1 MERCRKKG
9 EWIMPQWFDPMKNTP
24 EGEMLAH
31 ARELEA
37 RFTKTDDKSQY
48 ICDGCGK
55 TDPAG
60 LEPSG
65 KCVECRLGRKTNK
78 KVMTGVGH
86 FADDDT
92 KEKSEDTTSQILAE
106 HGIIAKYSQESSV
119 ESQVPQFMSLS
130 GGKPAVRSQGY
141 GTNGIIPA
149 MNEAPSK
156 KTISEVYKMPAVS
169 QTGYDKN
176 SSSLH
181 MHLND
186 GGVNKNNPN
195 RAPIEESLAS
205 IKKSSGEGQMGVV
218 SDITDL
224 LEKIYTHL

>member
-1 MERCRKKG
+1 MERRRKTG
-9 EWIMPQWFDPMKNTP
+9 ERIMPQWFDPMNTP
-24 EGEMLAH
+24 EGDMLAH
-31 ARELEA
+31 ARELKA
-37 RFTKTDDKSQY
+37 RFTKADDKSQY

-55 TDPAG
+55 TDPSG
-60 LEPSG
+60 VEPSG
-65 KCVECRLGRKTNK
+65 KCVECRMDMKTDK
-78 KVMTGVGH
+78 KVMEGEGH
-86 FADDDT
+86 YD
-92 KEKSEDTTSQILAE
+92 KKKSGDTTSDILAE
-106 HGIIAKYSQESSV
+106 HGIIVKYSQETSV
-119 ESQVPQFMSLS
+119 DDQVPQFMSLS

-141 GTNGIIPA
+141 GTNGVIPA

-156 KTISEVYKMPAVS
+156 KIISEVYKMPAVS

-176 SSSLH
+176 ASSLH

-224 LEKIYTHL
+224 LEKIYPHL

>member
-1 MERCRKKG
+1 
-9 EWIMPQWFDPMKNTP
+9 MPQWFDPMNTP
-24 EGEMLAH
+24 EGDMLAH
-31 ARELEA
+31 ARELKA
-37 RFTKTDDKSQY
+37 RFTKADDKSQY

-55 TDPAG
+55 TSKAG
-60 LEPSG
+60 VEPSG
-65 KCVECRLGRKTNK
+65 KCVECRMESLGMKGKTDK
-78 KVMTGVGH
+78 KVIEVGVGSH
-86 FADDDT
+86 D
-92 KEKSEDTTSQILAE
+92 KKKSGDTTSDILAE
-106 HGIIAKYSQESSV
+106 HGIIVKYSQETSV

-149 MNEAPSK
+149 MGEAPSK
-156 KTISEVYKMPAVS
+156 KIISEVYKMPAVS

-205 IKKSSGEGQMGVV
+205 IKKSSSEGQMGVV

-224 LEKIYTHL
+224 LEKIYPHL